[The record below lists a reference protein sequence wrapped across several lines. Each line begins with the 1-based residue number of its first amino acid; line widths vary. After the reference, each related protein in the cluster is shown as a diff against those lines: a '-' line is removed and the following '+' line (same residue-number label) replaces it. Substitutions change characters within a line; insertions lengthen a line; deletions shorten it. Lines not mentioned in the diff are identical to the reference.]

1 MKTIKKLINKLFKA
15 KPEQSPS
22 KAYYF
27 RVYRWMARL
36 PISGNEKLAYAYI
49 YGYNYHGKGY
59 CYESTQMGGGV
70 FGISA
75 EVMNKVMDKLLN
87 KGYLFIDTQ
96 GLLWCDKFKNK
107 VTKKCDSSALPAYEF
122 DYYNSHHID
131 YCGLIEKRSCN

>member
-1 MKTIKKLINKLFKA
+1 MQMRKYYDLFNLIYFNMKTIKKLINKLFTA

-49 YGYNYHGKGY
+49 YGYNYHDKGY

-75 EVMNKVMDKLLN
+75 EVMNKVMDKLLD
-87 KGYLFIDTQ
+87 KGYLFKDTQ
-96 GLLWCDKFKNK
+96 GLYWCDKFKNK
-107 VTKKCDSSALPAYEF
+107 QTKKL
-122 DYYNSHHID
+122 
-131 YCGLIEKRSCN
+131 LKL

>member
-1 MKTIKKLINKLFKA
+1 MKTIKKLINKLFTA

-49 YGYNYHGKGY
+49 YGYNYHERGF
-59 CYESTQMGGGV
+59 CYVAEQLGGGV

-75 EVMNKVMDKLLN
+75 EVMNKVMDKLLD
-87 KGYLFIDTQ
+87 KGYLFKDTQ
-96 GLLWCDKFKNK
+96 GLYWCDKFQEK
-107 VTKKCDSSALPAYEF
+107 VTKKMLK
-122 DYYNSHHID
+122 
-131 YCGLIEKRSCN
+131 L